1 MNQVSGLS
9 GREKLFLLGLFV
21 FSLVLRLVYLL
32 QIESNPFF
40 YNPILDSLFHDLWA
54 KSIASGDWLGEGV
67 FFRAPFYPYFLALI
81 YKIFGPDLFLARLI
95 QHLIGS
101 FSVIL
106 VYLLARK
113 LFERK
118 TAVIS
123 GILAATYWIF
133 IYFEGELLLDV
144 LLVFFDLLL
153 LLLLYRAAEKP
164 NFWSWFLAG
173 LVLGLSAITRPNVL
187 VIVPFILIW
196 LRLYYSQSKTWL
208 VPFKH
213 WVYVGIAAALVILP
227 VSIRNYIAGDDLV
240 LIASQGGINFF
251 IGNNPYSDGTSAV
264 VPGLGDDWDYADA
277 VVLAEKETGRKL
289 KPSQASNYFYR
300 RGWDFIFNQPQ
311 ESLPLL
317 WKKLYLFWN
326 RIEISNN
333 QDTYFF
339 QRYSQLLR
347 FLPTGFWLVGPLA
360 ILGIL
365 LALRNFRKYFLLLL
379 FILAYMLTIVFFF
392 VADRFRLPLL
402 PFLMIL
408 AGSAVVHLWEILK
421 SKAYPKLILPGL
433 ILLIAVWLCNSNLY
447 RLSQTNFAQSYFS
460 LGNLYLKQNQ
470 PEKAQAYYDSALVW
484 NARLPRAHLNLGII
498 HLRRANLDSAGAEF
512 AKVLGI
518 NPYEEK
524 AYNNLSTIYRL
535 KGEHQKAVKFARA
548 AVELR
553 PNYSTAYANLALAFQ
568 ALNLADSAEKA
579 LKEGLKILS
588 EDLQL
593 HYYLGELYLRGQ
605 KFQAAQE
612 QFQAVLASS
621 QGLDIQT
628 YDISAFGQNQTQ
640 TEFRLKSQAAYN
652 LGLIWV
658 IKEDLDRAE
667 DYFRLALEFRPDL
680 AQAYGNLGKIS
691 ELRGDF
697 QEAVRLYTQ
706 AINLETDNP
715 VYYFNRAVNYA
726 NLGRIDSARVDLAEC
741 LKIDPAFQPAKKLL
755 SQLPK

>member
-408 AGSAVVHLWEILK
+408 AGSAVVRLWEILK

-470 PEKAQAYYDSALVW
+470 PEKAQAYYDSALVC

-726 NLGRIDSARVDLAEC
+726 NLGINDSARVDLVKC